1 CATFA
6 PCCYPTSAASELTS
20 AFTATSPLTAVRNA
34 DPQPLRRHPEA
45 RQGKLPALRPQGLV
59 QVSGGRQGRGNDSRL
74 AARALFQVSPLRYGF
89 QDPPGTEDAHRGEA
103 LRGPLQVLR
112 LSRRLQDGRRL
123 PSALEQETQHQQR
136 LPSSVHIGNVSA
148 EAENRIVRRN
158 GKEWRR
164 HVHPAQQKTRPGP
177 GPGKQGGA
185 FRKKAEQDG
194 RARAKPTGWT
204 CGECLQWFP
213 ERDSYVSHVKTAHSK
228 VRGRGSLRLE
238 GVRLEKPKFIFILS
252 VQQSAKKYPC
262 RHCEQSFTSRTGL
275 RRHNRTSHDGKKRA
289 YTCWYCTESKTTFA

>member
-1 CATFA
+1 CLHCDMVFKTLQGQKMHIEEKHCEVLYKCSVCPVAFKTA
-6 PCCYPTSAASELTS
+6 DGCQVHLNKKHNTS
-20 AFTATSPLTAVRNA
+20 N
-34 DPQPLRRHPEA
+34 
-45 RQGKLPALRPQGLV
+45 
-59 QVSGGRQGRGNDSRL
+59 
-74 AARALFQVSPLRYGF
+74 VSPQMIFKCSCETVFKKKQL
-89 QDPPGTEDAHRGEA
+89 
-103 LRGPLQVLR
+103 L
-112 LSRRLQDGRRL
+112 
-123 PSALEQETQHQQR
+123 LEHFHQNAGKRVTSVFKCPECNSVFPQKHLLMQHFK
-136 LPSSVHIGNVSA
+136 SVHIGNVSA

-164 HVHPAQQKTRPGP
+164 HVHPAQQKTRPGPGP

-289 YTCWYCTESKTTFA
+289 YTC

>member
-1 CATFA
+1 MR
-6 PCCYPTSAASELTS
+6 S
-20 AFTATSPLTAVRNA
+20 
-34 DPQPLRRHPEA
+34 PQPLRRHPEA

-59 QVSGGRQGRGNDSRL
+59 
-74 AARALFQVSPLRYGF
+74 QVSPLRYGF

-136 LPSSVHIGNVSA
+136 LPSVKHRLHKPATVFKKKQLLLEHFHQNAGKRVTSVFKCPECNSVFPQKHLLMQHFKSVHIGNVSA

-164 HVHPAQQKTRPGP
+164 H
-177 GPGKQGGA
+177 GGA

-228 VRGRGSLRLE
+228 
-238 GVRLEKPKFIFILS
+238 
-252 VQQSAKKYPC
+252 SAKKYPC

-289 YTCWYCTESKTTFA
+289 YTCW